1 VGSPAEGGNVIA
13 RKALWFLIPAAL
25 GALIASQWRDAARY
39 LKIKQMSYGQGHP
52 ENVPVSGRAA
62 YPHKSNGEQDGGEQ
76 GKSGRPA
83 GGSSARDRT
92 AVDPQDPIDDSSPD
106 LQQG

>member
-1 VGSPAEGGNVIA
+1 VIA
-13 RKALWFLIPAAL
+13 RKALRFVIPAAL
-25 GALIASQWRDAARY
+25 GALIASQWQDVVRY
-39 LKIKQMSYGQGHP
+39 VKIKQMSYGQGHP

-62 YPHKSNGEQDGGEQ
+62 YPQSSDRGNADRGE

-83 GGSSARDRT
+83 GGSTARDRT
-92 AVDPQDPIDDSSPD
+92 AVDPQDPIDDSSPN